1 MKRIKT
7 YEQLM
12 EGNPCWSGYK
22 QVGTKK
28 KDGKIVPNCVPVVEE
43 ADSESGPM
51 GFVFS
56 FVGGNR
62 DEVMTY
68 TVAGVYDDFYDFA
81 IAMQEDLCFSPRDE
95 DDEDYVPPLDIYA
108 IAEDILEANEF
119 REFEWSFWHGLIP
132 KPGARPYESVK
143 NLNAYKVMEMLDKQ
157 FVNSKEIMGG
167 SDKKKHTE
175 NDPSYIANSIS
186 RTPEMLSHY
195 EGEGDYEKIVKAL
208 KWDKKKIDAI
218 LKINR
223 IKNQF

>member
-28 KDGKIVPNCVPVVEE
+28 KGGKIVPNCVPVVEE
-43 ADSESGPM
+43 ADSGSGPM

-56 FVGGNR
+56 FAGGGR
-62 DEVMTY
+62 EALMSY
-68 TVAGVYDDFYDFA
+68 TVAGVYDDFYEFA

-108 IAEDILEANEF
+108 IADDILEANEF

-132 KPGARPYESVK
+132 KPGARPYETVS
-143 NLNAYKVMEMLDKQ
+143 NLNAYEVVEMLDKQ
-157 FVNSKEIMGG
+157 FTNSKEIMSGKRH
-167 SDKKKHTE
+167 DE
-175 NDPSYIANSIS
+175 NDLSYLANSIS
-186 RTPEMLSHY
+186 RNPEMLIQY
-195 EGEGDYEKIVKAL
+195 EGEDEYEKIVKEL
-208 KWDKKKIDAI
+208 KWDKKKIDAV